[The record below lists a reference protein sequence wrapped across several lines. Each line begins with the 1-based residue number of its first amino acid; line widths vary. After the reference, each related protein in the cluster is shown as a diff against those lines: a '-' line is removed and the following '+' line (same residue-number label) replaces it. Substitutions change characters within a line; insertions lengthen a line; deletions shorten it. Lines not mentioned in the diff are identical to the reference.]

1 MTDRNS
7 MKNFL
12 LIIDPQ
18 RDFHGG
24 GSLSIPGMM
33 NLCASSNLKH
43 YLKSKLTILL
53 TCSSLYH
60 SIDHFP
66 LKLFDHEDQVIH
78 RLESVAADCT

>member
-1 MTDRNS
+1 MTDHNS

-33 NLCASSNLKH
+33 NLCASSDLKH
-43 YLKSKLTILL
+43 LELTLLL

-78 RLESVAADCT
+78 RLVSVAADCT